1 MKKTLLILCCL
12 YVVFTLQAVDRG
24 LSNFYFSHITGENGL
39 SQSNVKAIIQDS
51 YGFMWFGTK
60 NGLNRFD
67 GTSIVQMN
75 CDDYVAGTG
84 NHNISALF
92 EDKERQLWVGTDR
105 GVYRYNPALDIFT
118 AMNMETEEGVNMN
131 NWVSNIV
138 ADSIGNIWIVIPDQ
152 GVFRYKDEN
161 FIFMK

>member
-12 YVVFTLQAVDRG
+12 YVVFTLQAVDKG

-67 GTSIVQMN
+67 GTSIVQDRKSTRLNSSHDRQYRMPS
-75 CDDYVAGTG
+75 
-84 NHNISALF
+84 SA
-92 EDKERQLWVGTDR
+92 
-105 GVYRYNPALDIFT
+105 
-118 AMNMETEEGVNMN
+118 
-131 NWVSNIV
+131 
-138 ADSIGNIWIVIPDQ
+138 
-152 GVFRYKDEN
+152 
-161 FIFMK
+161 

>member
-12 YVVFTLQAVDRG
+12 YVVFTLQAVDKG

-75 CDDYVAGTG
+75 CDDYVVVI
-84 NHNISALF
+84 NSDVNNINTYACN
-92 EDKERQLWVGTDR
+92 
-105 GVYRYNPALDIFT
+105 NP
-118 AMNMETEEGVNMN
+118 
-131 NWVSNIV
+131 SKK
-138 ADSIGNIWIVIPDQ
+138 S
-152 GVFRYKDEN
+152 K
-161 FIFMK
+161 

>member
-12 YVVFTLQAVDRG
+12 YVVFTLQAVDKG

-75 CDDYVAGTG
+75 CDDYVVGTG

-105 GVYRYNPALDIFT
+105 GFA
-118 AMNMETEEGVNMN
+118 
-131 NWVSNIV
+131 
-138 ADSIGNIWIVIPDQ
+138 
-152 GVFRYKDEN
+152 
-161 FIFMK
+161 